1 MLIVQNK
8 QTIWRR
14 ACEFQAC
21 TQLSALPGAKVN
33 PVRGLR
39 EEAGGMGEAGTGR
52 SNTRVSVI
60 TKDGLPFP
68 LSPLRARSARRIP
81 GAPGLIP
88 GLQTFLRA

>member
-39 EEAGGMGEAGTGR
+39 EEAGGMGEAGSGR
-52 SNTRVSVI
+52 SNT
-60 TKDGLPFP
+60 
-68 LSPLRARSARRIP
+68 
-81 GAPGLIP
+81 
-88 GLQTFLRA
+88 